1 MAPWVKMNAL
11 STFSESFS
19 QYRSRIKK
27 SRDVLSYAKTT
38 SLEEFV
44 FNIQKIRSS
53 RTKKDFVKS
62 LLSMTNSGIWVSR
75 SAFVVLKSFFDIRQI
90 ENKNLYSPRAQEI
103 LAGVINKRSVEA
115 SDKEI
120 FQTIY
125 TEITHAHL
133 NHDYKTALVIPPT
146 DATIVLISGVLNEI
160 FSTPA
165 FQRGAEN
172 LLDEYSIKHIAPA
185 VDGKKGSRENAVL
198 IKKQIAQY
206 LEENPNEKL
215 WFFCF
220 SKGGIDT
227 LHYLKGEGEDLSP
240 KILGISF
247 IATPI
252 MGSDH
257 VNNKILRMVN
267 TLSRFPEEVSKILLG
282 KKIDILAKEL
292 QKSLSRTYRESWFKK
307 NHKALPQKP
316 FYTAIAFESK
326 WHQSHIWMILAKALF
341 RSQKSNDGIV
351 DVENAQFPAYFNGIN
366 LGVLEGHH
374 LVGSRSSFYDQEALM
389 KSHLLFLHY
398 KKLFK

>member
-1 MAPWVKMNAL
+1 MNAI
-11 STFSESFS
+11 SAFSDSFS

-44 FNIQKIRSS
+44 FNIQKVKSS
-53 RTKKDFVKS
+53 RTKKDFIKS

-75 SAFVVLKSFFDIRQI
+75 SAFVVLKSFFDIRQF
-90 ENKNLYSPRAQEI
+90 ENKNLQSSRAQEI

-115 SDKEI
+115 SDADI
-120 FQTIY
+120 FKTIY
-125 TEITHAHL
+125 AEITHAHL
-133 NHDYKTALVIPPT
+133 NHDYKTALTVPPT
-146 DATIVLISGVLNEI
+146 DVTIVLVSGVLNEI

-172 LLDEYSIKHIAPA
+172 LLDDYNIKHVAPV
-185 VDGKKGSRENAVL
+185 VDGKKGSRENAL
-198 IKKQIAQY
+198 LLKKQINQY

-227 LHYLKGEGEDLSP
+227 LHYLKLEGEDLSSN
-240 KILGISF
+240 ILGFSF

-257 VNNKILRMVN
+257 VNNKLLKIVN
-267 TLSRFPEEVSKILLG
+267 SLSRVPEEVSKRILG

-292 QKSLSRTYRESWFKK
+292 QKSLSRSYRESWFKK
-307 NHKALPQKP
+307 YHKTLPQKP

-326 WHQSHIWMILAKALF
+326 WHQSHVWMMLAKAFF
-341 RSQKSNDGIV
+341 RSQQSNDGVV
-351 DVENAQFPAYFNGIN
+351 DVQNAQFPNYFNGFN

-389 KSHLLFLHY
+389 KSHLIFLNY
-398 KKLFK
+398 KKLIK